1 MKWKA
6 FLFDLNG
13 TMINDMHYHV
23 KAWHGILN
31 QLGATISLEE
41 MKQQCYGK
49 NHELLERIFPGR
61 FSQDEKN
68 ELSWKKEEQYRKDFF
83 PELRLLPGLHEFI
96 QKAHAAGIKLVIG
109 SAAIMPNIDFVL
121 DGTDI
126 RRYFEVIVS
135 ADNVAN
141 SKPHP
146 ETFLS
151 CAQQLNISP
160 QQCLVFE
167 DAPAGVRSAANAGME
182 AVVITGHHAV
192 EEFEGMDNIIQFITD
207 YNELSLE

>member
-13 TMINDMHYHV
+13 TMINDMQYHV

-31 QLGATISLEE
+31 QLGATISMEE
-41 MKQQCYGK
+41 MKAQCYGK

-61 FSQDEKN
+61 YTDAEKN
-68 ELSWKKEEQYRKDFF
+68 ELSWKKEEQYRKDFL
-83 PELRLLPGLHEFI
+83 PSLKLLPGLKEFI
-96 QKAHAAGIKLVIG
+96 IDAHACGIKLAIG

-121 DGTDI
+121 DGTGI

-135 ADNVAN
+135 ADNESN

-146 ETFLS
+146 ETFLA
-151 CAQQLNISP
+151 CAQQLNVSP
-160 QQCLVFE
+160 GECLV
-167 DAPAGVRSAANAGME
+167 
-182 AVVITGHHAV
+182 
-192 EEFEGMDNIIQFITD
+192 
-207 YNELSLE
+207 